1 MARECL
7 LELQGSITINGK
19 KFEKGDTIAW
29 YRVYPFFLLHMG
41 VFGGSGFFMA
51 YTEDGPPLAFLY
63 MHGGFACLVY
73 LIFYVTIFGVDR
85 VRWMFINAALGL
97 FGIYAQ
103 IDWILSLFGKQASDY
118 SAWVHFI
125 PFFYY
130 VLYTFLLHQMVID
143 IFRGRSDERRRRF
156 IDALYIALSLLIYG
170 AIWVASG

>member
-1 MARECL
+1 M
-7 LELQGSITINGK
+7 ELQGSITINGK
-19 KFEKGDTIAW
+19 KFDKGDFIPW
-29 YRVYPFFLLHMG
+29 YKVYPFFLLHMG
-41 VFGGSGFFMA
+41 MFGGSGFLMA
-51 YTEDGPPLAFLY
+51 YMGDGPPLAFLY
-63 MHGGFACLVY
+63 LHGGFACLVY

-130 VLYTFLLHQMVID
+130 VLYTFLLHQMIID
-143 IFRGRSDERRRRF
+143 VFHARNDPSRRRV
-156 IDALYIALSLLIYG
+156 IDALYIGGSVLVYG
-170 AIWVASG
+170 AIWLAQR